1 MEILFEDNHIIAVNK
16 AAGEI
21 VQGDS
26 TGDES
31 LLDKVKLYVKK
42 KYNKPGDVYLGL
54 VHRIDRPVSGIV
66 IFARTTKALVRL
78 NKMLQDREI
87 KKTYWALVN
96 NLPDKDEGELRHYLL
111 KNSEKNKSHAFKKLR
126 SGAKLAILNYKLIS
140 RSKSY
145 YLLEVDLQTG
155 RHHQI
160 RSQLASIGCPIKG
173 DLKYGFPR
181 SNKNG
186 SISLHAR
193 RVEFI
198 HPVKK
203 ESVVI
208 VAPTPT
214 NDPLWKEF
222 ENVL

>member
-1 MEILFEDNHIIAVNK
+1 MDILFEDNHIIAVNK

-42 KYNKPGDVYLGL
+42 KYKKPGDVYLGL

-78 NKMLQDREI
+78 NKMLQEREI

-96 NLPDKDEGELRHYLL
+96 NLPDKDEDELRHYLL
-111 KNSEKNKSHAFKKLR
+111 KNSEKNKSHAFGKLR

-160 RSQLASIGCPIKG
+160 RCQLASIGCPIKG

-203 ESVVI
+203 EPVVI

>member
-1 MEILFEDNHIIAVNK
+1 MDILFEDNHIIAVNK

-42 KYNKPGDVYLGL
+42 KYKKPGDVYLGL

-78 NKMLQDREI
+78 NKMLQEREI

-96 NLPDKDEGELRHYLL
+96 DLPEKDEDELRHYLL

-126 SGAKLAILNYKLIS
+126 SGSKLAILNYKLIS
-140 RSKSY
+140 RSTNY

-160 RSQLASIGCPIKG
+160 RCQLASIGCPIKG
-173 DLKYGFPR
+173 DLKYGFSR
-181 SNKNG
+181 SNKDG

-208 VAPTPT
+208 VAPTPKKE
-214 NDPLWKEF
+214 PLWKQF